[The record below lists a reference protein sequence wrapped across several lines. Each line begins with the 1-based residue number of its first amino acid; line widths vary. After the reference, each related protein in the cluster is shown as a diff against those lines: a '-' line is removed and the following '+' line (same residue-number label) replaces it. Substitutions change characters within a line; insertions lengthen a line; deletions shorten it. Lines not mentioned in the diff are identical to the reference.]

1 MNTLKII
8 SLLFS
13 TIFIYLIMYSK
24 VPFLIRLLITVSLVV
39 AMRSF
44 ILQ

>member
-13 TIFIYLIMYSK
+13 TVFIYRIMYSK
-24 VPFLIRLLITVSLVV
+24 IPFLIRLLITVSLVV